1 MTLKVDKYGFYL
13 HWVDQNNEMDMLDI
27 AIIRDTRTG
36 KYAKIPKVQMSY
48 FFSDNNKYL
57 ACHYMDV
64 LARKKERERKRYT
77 ILDRTPSCGNVVN
90 INTL

>member
-36 KYAKIPKVQMSY
+36 KYAKLPKVLIILLV
-48 FFSDNNKYL
+48 FLLTITNV
-57 ACHYMDV
+57 CICIHY
-64 LARKKERERKRYT
+64 
-77 ILDRTPSCGNVVN
+77 
-90 INTL
+90 

>member
-36 KYAKIPKVQMSY
+36 RHAKIPKV
-48 FFSDNNKYL
+48 L
-57 ACHYMDV
+57 
-64 LARKKERERKRYT
+64 
-77 ILDRTPSCGNVVN
+77 
-90 INTL
+90 TLFTFLLI